1 MTDESAGP
9 SDDEATDGAVRGN
22 YDWDV
27 TAPSTAV
34 VETLAVA
41 LNRTEASIDP
51 LYDSI
56 DPETLDAVVQS
67 SRSTAN
73 TNTNTTTMAFTVG
86 DRQVTVDSR
95 GTVVVRPSVSETDR
109 E

>member
-56 DPETLDAVVQS
+56 DPETPDAVVQS

-73 TNTNTTTMAFTVG
+73 TSVTTVAFTVG

-95 GTVVVRPSVSETDR
+95 GTVVVQRSGPETDR